1 MKIGKRFNLLSVKEY
16 LHYIENHKKY
26 ADFNALGLYRS
37 ILENE
42 KLTLAEKILVRD
54 FANKFFQKYFD
65 FLQIK
70 DPFTYIK
77 LFILGESLTVA
88 DEKQLLNQIKVHQQK
103 FLKNKRI
110 KHRNFG
116 IYSKHSCG
124 YESCN
129 YNGLM
134 IEQNSF
140 LTEHQM
146 RFDSDKNRFSLK
158 IKSERLKKVRK
169 KERQKIKT
177 IFIAENLNQD
187 E

>member
-1 MKIGKRFNLLSVKEY
+1 MKIGKRFNLLSVSEY
-16 LHYIENHKKY
+16 LHYIKNHKKY

-42 KLTLAEKILVRD
+42 SLTLADKILVRD
-54 FANKFFQKYFD
+54 FANQFFQNFFE

-70 DPFTYIK
+70 DPFTYVK
-77 LFILGESLTVA
+77 LVTLGESLTVA
-88 DEKQLLNQIKVHQQK
+88 DEKQVWNQIRTYQEK
-103 FLKNKRI
+103 FLKDKKI

-116 IYSKHSCG
+116 VYSKHSCG

-134 IEQNSF
+134 IKQNSF
-140 LTEHQM
+140 LTEHEL
-146 RFDSDKNRFSLK
+146 RFDSNKNRFPAKLK
-158 IKSERLKKVRK
+158 SQRLR
-169 KERQKIKT
+169 KERKRERQIVEQA
-177 IFIAENLNQD
+177 FDVENLNRN